1 MVDLSNFSLNKK
13 HIYYDDE
20 DLIWLIFYF
29 IYIIYYKINI
39 FNYFILY
46 NI

>member
-29 IYIIYYKINI
+29 IYIIYNKINI
-39 FNYFILY
+39 FLI
-46 NI
+46 IR